1 MSAAVQCVAMGK
13 NRGSSQTNVPGVVG
27 EEEPTVGRPGA
38 SGVEQLGV
46 EVANSHTEM
55 ETASR
60 VVSRTAPT
68 SRGMAPTVFAPF
80 ITEPLCW
87 HYSRKGVCPLGDACR
102 FSHAPSPPPT
112 SSPSTGLLYWFH
124 RMPNNEIEYSLLV
137 NTLHS
142 HGYRRAA
149 TPEEERRAALLW

>member
-1 MSAAVQCVAMGK
+1 M
-13 NRGSSQTNVPGVVG
+13 
-27 EEEPTVGRPGA
+27 
-38 SGVEQLGV
+38 
-46 EVANSHTEM
+46 EM
-55 ETASR
+55 ASR
-60 VVSRTAPT
+60 VVETSRAAPT
-68 SRGMAPTVFAPF
+68 SSGRAPTVFVPF

-87 HYSRKGVCPLGDACR
+87 HYSRKGLCPLGDACR
-102 FSHAPSPPPT
+102 FSHDAPSPPPT
-112 SSPSTGLLYWFH
+112 SSPSLLYWLH

>member
-1 MSAAVQCVAMGK
+1 M
-13 NRGSSQTNVPGVVG
+13 
-27 EEEPTVGRPGA
+27 
-38 SGVEQLGV
+38 
-46 EVANSHTEM
+46 EM
-55 ETASR
+55 ASR
-60 VVSRTAPT
+60 VVETSRAAPT

-87 HYSRKGVCPLGDACR
+87 HYSRKGLCPLGDACR
-102 FSHAPSPPPT
+102 FSHDAPSPPPT
-112 SSPSTGLLYWFH
+112 SSPSLLYWLH